1 MAKLKITLVRSVI
14 GRPETQR
21 RTVRSLGL
29 RKLNSEKILPDSPT
43 IRGQI
48 HKVEHLVKVEE
59 VADEEA

>member
-1 MAKLKITLVRSVI
+1 MAKLKIKLVRSVI

-21 RTVRSLGL
+21 LTVKSLGL
-29 RKLNSEKILPDSPT
+29 RKLNSESILPDSPT